1 MEEVYGETTGRKIE
15 VLQFDNIEK
24 YNRDYFLQFGKNNGI
39 SIHFRAQ
46 KKIRVAKEL
55 NRALLEKIWYLLFN
69 TQLDKSFW
77 AETLVYAGHLMNSLS
92 STVIEDKAPLDIWS
106 DGVTQYYSLLRV

>member
-1 MEEVYGETTGRKIE
+1 VEEVYGETTGRKIE

-24 YNRDYFLQFGKNNGI
+24 YNRDQFLQFDKNNGI
-39 SIHFRAQ
+39 SINFRVR

-69 TQLDKSFW
+69 AQLDESFW
-77 AETLVYAGHLMNSLS
+77 AETLVYAGHLINSLL
-92 STVIEDKAPLDIWS
+92 STAIEDNAPLDIWS
-106 DGVTQYYSLLRV
+106 DRVTQYYSLLRV